1 MVFAGRD
8 LRSAQSLPYQC
19 HNHRRRNGVG
29 APVKVSPYR
38 DWPKKIRP
46 VFPPNAGRYFFALCR
61 KVDDN
66 TGHMR
71 ILSWNINS
79 IRKRLD
85 QLKRIADDYAP
96 DVLCLQETK
105 VGDLS
110 FPHDVVASLGFA
122 HRATYGFGGYNGVAI
137 LSRHPLHN
145 VEQHTRRGKADGRH
159 ISAIVTPKDRAAFSV
174 HSLYVPAGGEAPD
187 PRINDKFADKL
198 KFIDDTADHFAAA
211 YGFRDPVVLTG
222 DLNIAPL
229 PSDVW
234 DHHKMQKRI
243 GHTDLDIAAMDR
255 LRRSLNWI
263 DVVREVVPQ
272 DDPVFTWWSYR
283 QSEFRTD
290 SKGWR
295 LDHIWVSPGLKDNIH
310 TAEVLVDVRH
320 WTPPSDHAPVMMTLK
335 TDHQSP

>member
-1 MVFAGRD
+1 M
-8 LRSAQSLPYQC
+8 
-19 HNHRRRNGVG
+19 
-29 APVKVSPYR
+29 
-38 DWPKKIRP
+38 I
-46 VFPPNAGRYFFALCR
+46 
-61 KVDDN
+61 
-66 TGHMR
+66 R

-79 IRKRLD
+79 IRKRVD
-85 QLKRIADDYAP
+85 QLARIVDAYAP
-96 DVLCLQETK
+96 DILCLQETK
-105 VGDLS
+105 VNDAV
-110 FPHDVVASLGFA
+110 FPHADVEHMGFA
-122 HRATYGFGGYNGVAI
+122 HRATYGYGGYNGVAI
-137 LSRHPLHN
+137 LSRHPLCDI
-145 VEQHTRRGKADGRH
+145 VQHTRRGKTDGRH
-159 ISAIVTPKDRAAFSV
+159 ISATVKPNNGAAFSV

-198 KFIDDTADHFAAA
+198 SFIDDAADYFAGNF
-211 YGFRDPVVLTG
+211 GFRDHVVLTG

-263 DVVREVVPQ
+263 DVVREIVPP

-283 QSEFRTD
+283 QSEFRVD

-310 TAEVLVDVRH
+310 SAEVLVDVRH
-320 WTPPSDHAPVMMTLK
+320 WTPPSDHAPVLVELRV
-335 TDHQSP
+335 